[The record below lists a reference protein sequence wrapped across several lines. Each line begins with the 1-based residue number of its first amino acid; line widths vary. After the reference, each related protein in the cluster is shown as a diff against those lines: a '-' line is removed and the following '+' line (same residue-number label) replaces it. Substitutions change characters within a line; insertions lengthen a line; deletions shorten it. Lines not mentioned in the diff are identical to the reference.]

1 MNKIKIEYQYFE
13 GCPNHEKLHNNLLEA
28 IKYLEGKVDIKYI
41 LVDND
46 ETARSIGFR
55 GSPTLLINGEDIE
68 GMPPPSEPSLSC
80 RFYKGGVPAKNDIKN
95 KITSIILKS
104 NT

>member
-13 GCPNHEKLHNNLLEA
+13 GCPNHEKLHNNLSEA
-28 IKYLEGKVDIKYI
+28 IKNLEGKVDIKYI

-55 GSPTLLINGEDIE
+55 GSPALLINGEDVE
-68 GMPPPSEPSLSC
+68 GMPPQSEPSLSC
-80 RFYKGGVPAKNDIKN
+80 LFYKNGVPTKNNIKN
-95 KITSIILKS
+95 KFISII
-104 NT
+104 